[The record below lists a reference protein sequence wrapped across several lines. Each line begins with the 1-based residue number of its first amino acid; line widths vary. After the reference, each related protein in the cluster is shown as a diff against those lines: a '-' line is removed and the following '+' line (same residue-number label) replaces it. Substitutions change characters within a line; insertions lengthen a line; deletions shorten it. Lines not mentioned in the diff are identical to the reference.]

1 MTSRSDLERIDK
13 LMKFAPHAN
22 KYIVK
27 YFGSQLEEFRRL
39 SKRIK
44 EDMFCDIVLGS
55 ELPEPMLK
63 HLVHFDSSSTV
74 TLSKELS
81 GMHKDRMRPPSL
93 KGNNLADEIISS
105 SSVMKGTTK
114 MKIPR
119 SKIKLKTSVGGD
131 SPARDMS
138 KSSSFFNKVAVTS
151 SARRRD
157 SEQEEEKII
166 T

>member
-1 MTSRSDLERIDK
+1 
-13 LMKFAPHAN
+13 MKFAPHAN

-27 YFGSQLEEFRRL
+27 YFGGQLEEFRRL

-44 EDMFCDIVLGS
+44 EDLFCDIVLGS

-63 HLVHFDSSSTV
+63 HLAHFDSTSTV
-74 TLSKELS
+74 ALSKELS
-81 GMHKDRMRPPSL
+81 GMQKDRMRPTSL

-105 SSVMKGTTK
+105 SSVMKGTIK

-119 SKIKLKTSVGGD
+119 NKIKLKTSIGGE
-131 SPARDMS
+131 SPARDMA
-138 KSSSFFNKVAVTS
+138 KSSSFFSKVASSS

-157 SEQEEEKII
+157 SELEEEKII